1 MLPESMFVDRK
12 QEISLLNKI
21 YDQGK
26 AELILLYGRRRI
38 GKTRLLKEFIKDKN
52 SFYFI
57 GDISAD
63 ILKTF
68 ETVIKERF
76 VKFQNWDDF
85 FDFLTIEGKKRAVVI
100 LDEFQYLYK
109 VEKAW
114 PTIMQRRWE
123 DLKNTKIMIILCGS
137 IISSIYKIAMGYGSA
152 LYGRKTYEIELTSLS
167 FIDSKNFMKQY
178 NIEDFVYIYTT
189 TGGIPRY
196 LEEMND
202 NISIWENI
210 KENIA
215 NKNCF
220 LYREPLN
227 LFYEEFKNP
236 SVYLS
241 IIHSLSEGEKKFN
254 EISTIADISMGK
266 LTKYLNVLERVKI
279 IKKIVP
285 VTEKK
290 ERTRNTQYI
299 LMDNYIRFW
308 FKFIYPNRSFIEL
321 DETSSVISKLKKEL
335 NSLVG
340 YSFEEICSQFLI
352 QKKPIVFTNI
362 GKWWH
367 NKEEIDIVGLND
379 DKKEISFFECKWK
392 NLSYNQ
398 SLEIFKKLKNKSE
411 FVKWYN
417 NKRKENFGV
426 FAKKIEKKDEL
437 RQQGFLVYDLE
448 DWKYIV

>member
-12 QEISLLNKI
+12 QEITLLNKI
-21 YDQGK
+21 YKHGK
-26 AELILLYGRRRI
+26 PELILLYGRRRI
-38 GKTRLLKEFIKDKN
+38 GKTRLLKEFIKDKD

-68 ETVIKERF
+68 EQVIKDRF

-85 FDFLTIEGKKRAVVI
+85 FDFLAIEGKKRVVVV

-137 IISSIYKIAMGYGSA
+137 IVSSIYKIAMGYGSA
-152 LYGRKTYEIELTSLS
+152 LYGRKTYEIEISPLS
-167 FIDSKNFMKQY
+167 FFDSKNFMKKY
-178 NIEDFVYIYTT
+178 SMEEFVNIYSI

-202 NISIWENI
+202 KLNIWENI

-241 IIHSLSEGEKKFN
+241 IIHSLSEGGKKFN
-254 EISTIADISMGK
+254 EISTIAGISTGK

-285 VTEKK
+285 VTENK
-290 ERTRNTQYI
+290 ERTRNTQYV
-299 LMDNYIRFW
+299 LMDNYIKFW
-308 FKFIYPNRSFIEL
+308 FTFIYPNKSFIEL
-321 DETSSVISKLKKEL
+321 DETSSLISKLKKDL
-335 NSLVG
+335 NSFTG
-340 YSFEEICSQFLI
+340 HSFEDICSQFLI
-352 QKKPIVFTNI
+352 QKKPISLSKI

-367 NKEEIDIVGLND
+367 KEEEIDIVGINENN
-379 DKKEISFFECKWK
+379 KNMSFFECKWK
-392 NLSYNQ
+392 DLSYNQ
-398 SLEIFKKLKNKSE
+398 SLRILGELKTKTQY
-411 FVKWYN
+411 VKWYN
-417 NKRKENFGV
+417 KKRKEQFGL
-426 FAKKIEKKDEL
+426 FAKKLEKKDKL
-437 RQQGFLVYDLE
+437 RKQGFLVYDLQ
-448 DWKYIV
+448 DWKK

>member
-1 MLPESMFVDRK
+1 MLPESMFINRTS
-12 QEISLLNKI
+12 ELNLLNNI
-21 YDQGK
+21 YKKGK
-26 AELILLYGRRRI
+26 AELILLYGRRRF
-38 GKTRLLKEFIKDKN
+38 GKTRLLQEFIKDKD

-68 ETVIKERF
+68 EQVIKERF

-85 FDFLTIEGKKRAVVI
+85 FDFLTIEGKKRVVVV

-137 IISSIYKIAMGYGSA
+137 IVSSIYKIAMGYGSA
-152 LYGRKTYEIELTSLS
+152 LYGRKTYEIELSPLS
-167 FIDSKNFMKQY
+167 FFDSKFFMKKY
-178 NIEDFVYIYTT
+178 SMENFVYIYTI

-202 NISIWENI
+202 KLNIWENI

-241 IIHSLSEGEKKFN
+241 IIHSLSEGGKKFN
-254 EISTIADISMGK
+254 EISSIANISMGK

-290 ERTRNTQYI
+290 ERTRNTIAQESWI
-299 LMDNYIRFW
+299 VVQG
-308 FKFIYPNRSFIEL
+308 
-321 DETSSVISKLKKEL
+321 SVECIF
-335 NSLVG
+335 
-340 YSFEEICSQFLI
+340 Y
-352 QKKPIVFTNI
+352 
-362 GKWWH
+362 
-367 NKEEIDIVGLND
+367 DID
-379 DKKEISFFECKWK
+379 DKIIEKPVLYPGDASFTLEGGHTYKILEDNTLVYEYK
-392 NLSYNQ
+392 TGPYEGQ
-398 SLEIFKKLKNKSE
+398 SLDK
-411 FVKWYN
+411 
-417 NKRKENFGV
+417 V
-426 FAKKIEKKDEL
+426 FI
-437 RQQGFLVYDLE
+437 
-448 DWKYIV
+448 

>member
-1 MLPESMFVDRK
+1 MLPESMFVNRE
-12 QEISLLNKI
+12 QEITLLNKI
-21 YDQGK
+21 YNQGK
-26 AELILLYGRRRI
+26 SELILLYGRRRV

-52 SFYFI
+52 SLYFI

-68 ETVIKERF
+68 EQVIKERF

-85 FDFLTIEGKKRAVVI
+85 FDFLAIEGKKRAVVVI
-100 LDEFQYLYK
+100 DEFQYLYK

-114 PTIMQRRWE
+114 PTILQRRWE

-137 IISSIYKIAMGYGSA
+137 IVSSIYKIAMGYGSA
-152 LYGRKTYEIELTSLS
+152 LYGRKTYEIEISPLS
-167 FIDSKNFMKQY
+167 FFDSKNFMKKY
-178 NIEDFVYIYTT
+178 NLEDFVYIYTI

-196 LEEMND
+196 LEEMD
-202 NISIWENI
+202 DKISIWKNI

-236 SVYLS
+236 SIYLS
-241 IIHSLSEGEKKFN
+241 IIHSLSEGGKKFN
-254 EISTIADISMGK
+254 EISTITGIGTGK

-285 VTEKK
+285 VTENK
-290 ERTRNTQYI
+290 ERTRNTQYR
-299 LMDNYIRFW
+299 LMDNYIKFW
-308 FKFIYPNRSFIEL
+308 FTFIYPSRAFIEL
-321 DETSSVISKLKKEL
+321 DETTSLISNIKKDL
-335 NSLVG
+335 NNFTG
-340 YSFEEICSQFLI
+340 HSFEEICSQFLI
-352 QKKPIVFTNI
+352 QKKPINLTNI

-367 NKEEIDIVGLND
+367 NEEEIDIVGLND

-392 NLSYNQ
+392 DLSYNQ
-398 SLEIFKKLKNKSE
+398 SLKIFEELRNRSGY
-411 FVKWYN
+411 VKWYN
-417 NKRKENFGV
+417 NKRTENFGL
-426 FAKKIEKKDEL
+426 FAKKIENKDEL
-437 RQQGFLVYDLE
+437 QKQGFLVYDLG
-448 DWKYIV
+448 DWEK

>member
-1 MLPESMFVDRK
+1 MLPESMFIDREH
-12 QEISLLNKI
+12 EISLLNKI
-21 YDQGK
+21 YAQGK

-68 ETVIKERF
+68 EQVIKERF

-123 DLKNTKIMIILCGS
+123 DLKNTKIMIVLCGS
-137 IISSIYKIAMGYGSA
+137 IVSSIYKIAMGYGSA
-152 LYGRKTYEIELTSLS
+152 LYGRKTYEIELSPLS
-167 FIDSKNFMKQY
+167 FFDSKNFMKKY
-178 NIEDFVYIYTT
+178 DLKDFVYIYSI

-196 LEEMND
+196 LEEMDDKLN
-202 NISIWENI
+202 IWENI
-210 KENIA
+210 KENVA

-241 IIHSLSEGEKKFN
+241 IIHSLSEGGKKFN

-266 LTKYLNVLERVKI
+266 LTKYLNVLKRVKI

-285 VTEKK
+285 VTENK
-290 ERTRNTQYI
+290 ERTRNTQYV
-299 LMDNYIRFW
+299 LMDNYIKFW
-308 FKFIYPNRSFIEL
+308 FKFIYPSRAFIEL
-321 DETSSVISKLKKEL
+321 DETDLLISKLKKDL
-335 NSLVG
+335 SSFVG
-340 YSFEEICSQFLI
+340 LSFEEICSQFLI
-352 QKKPIVFTNI
+352 QNKTIKLTNI

-367 NKEEIDIVGLND
+367 NEEEIDIVGLND
-379 DKKEISFFECKWK
+379 DKKEIYFFECKWRDI
-392 NLSYNQ
+392 SYNQ
-398 SLEIFKKLKNKSE
+398 SLKIFEELKNKSKY
-411 FVKWYN
+411 VKWYK
-417 NKRKENFGV
+417 NKRKENFGL
-426 FAKKIEKKDEL
+426 FAKKIEKKNEL
-437 RQQGFLVYDLE
+437 REQGFLVYDLE
-448 DWKYIV
+448 DWKK

>member
-1 MLPESMFVDRK
+1 MLPKSMFIDRER
-12 QEISLLNKI
+12 EIALLNKI
-21 YDQGK
+21 YKQGR

-38 GKTRLLKEFIKDKN
+38 GKTRLLKEFIKDKD

-68 ETVIKERF
+68 EQVIKERF

-85 FDFLTIEGKKRAVVI
+85 FDFLTIEGKKRIVVV

-114 PTIMQRRWE
+114 PTILQRRWE
-123 DLKNTKIMIILCGS
+123 DLKDTKIMIILCGS
-137 IISSIYKIAMGYGSA
+137 IVSSIYKIAMGYGSA
-152 LYGRKTYEIELTSLS
+152 LYGRKTHEIEIYPLS
-167 FIDSKNFMKQY
+167 FFDSKNFMKKYSMQ
-178 NIEDFVYIYTT
+178 DFVYIYTI

-196 LEEMND
+196 LEEMD
-202 NISIWENI
+202 DKINIWKNI

-241 IIHSLSEGEKKFN
+241 IIHSLSEGGKKFN
-254 EISTIADISMGK
+254 EISTITGISTGK

-285 VTEKK
+285 VTENK
-290 ERTRNTQYI
+290 ERTRNTQYR
-299 LMDNYIRFW
+299 LMDNYIKFW
-308 FKFIYPNRSFIEL
+308 FTFIYPNRAFIEL
-321 DETSSVISKLKKEL
+321 DETTSLISNIKKDL
-335 NSLVG
+335 NNFTG
-340 YSFEEICSQFLI
+340 HSFEDICSQFLI
-352 QKKPIVFTNI
+352 QKKPVNLTKI

-367 NKEEIDIVGLND
+367 KSEEIDIVGLND
-379 DKKEISFFECKWK
+379 NKKEIGFFECKWK
-392 NLSYNQ
+392 DLSYNQ
-398 SLEIFKKLKNKSE
+398 SLKILEELKNKSE
-411 FVKWYN
+411 YVKWYN
-417 NKRKENFGV
+417 SKRKEQFGL
-426 FAKKIEKKDEL
+426 FAKKLENKDEL
-437 RQQGFLVYDLE
+437 RKQGFLVYDLQ
-448 DWKYIV
+448 DWKK

>member
-1 MLPESMFVDRK
+1 MLPESMFVNRT
-12 QEISLLNKI
+12 QEMNLLNNI
-21 YDQGK
+21 YKKGK
-26 AELILLYGRRRI
+26 AELILLYGRRRV
-38 GKTRLLKEFIKDKN
+38 GKTRLLKEFIKDKD

-68 ETVIKERF
+68 EQVVKERF

-85 FDFLTIEGKKRAVVI
+85 FDFLTIEGKKRVVVV

-114 PTIMQRRWE
+114 PTILQRRWE
-123 DLKNTKIMIILCGS
+123 DLKDSKIMIILCGS
-137 IISSIYKIAMGYGSA
+137 IVSSVYKIAIGYGSA
-152 LYGRKTYEIELTSLS
+152 LYGRKTYEIEISPLS
-167 FIDSKNFMKQY
+167 FFDSKNFMKKY
-178 NIEDFVYIYTT
+178 SMEDFVYIYTIA
-189 TGGIPRY
+189 GGIPRY
-196 LEEMND
+196 LEEMDDKIN
-202 NISIWENI
+202 IWENI

-241 IIHSLSEGEKKFN
+241 IIHALSEGGKKFN
-254 EISTIADISMGK
+254 EISTITGISTGK

-285 VTEKK
+285 ITENK
-290 ERTRNTQYI
+290 ERTRNTQYR

-308 FKFIYPNRSFIEL
+308 FKFIYPIRAFIEL
-321 DETSSVISKLKKEL
+321 GETDLLISKLKKDL
-335 NSLVG
+335 NGFVG
-340 YSFEEICSQFLI
+340 HSFEEICSQFLI
-352 QKKPIVFTNI
+352 QKKPITFTDI

-367 NKEEIDIVGLND
+367 NEEEIDIVGLND

-392 NLSYNQ
+392 DLNYNQ
-398 SLEIFKKLKNKSE
+398 SLKIFEELKSKSE
-411 FVKWYN
+411 HAKWYK
-417 NKRKENFGV
+417 NKRKENFGL
-426 FAKKIEKKDEL
+426 FAKKIDRKDKL
-437 RQQGFLVYDLE
+437 RNQGFLVYDLD
-448 DWKYIV
+448 DWKK

>member
-1 MLPESMFVDRK
+1 MLPESMFFNRVK
-12 QEISLLNKI
+12 ELNLLNKI
-21 YDQGK
+21 YKQGN

-38 GKTRLLKEFIKDKN
+38 GKTRLLKEFIKNKN
-52 SFYFI
+52 SLYFI

-68 ETVIKERF
+68 ENVIQDRF
-76 VKFQNWDDF
+76 VKFQKWDDF
-85 FDFLTIEGKKRAVVI
+85 FDFLKIQEEKRTVVVI
-100 LDEFQYLYK
+100 DEFQYLYK
-109 VEKAW
+109 VDKAW

-123 DLKNTKIMIILCGS
+123 DIKDTKIMIILCGS

-152 LYGRKTYEIELTSLS
+152 LYGRKTYEIELFPLR
-167 FIDSKNFMKQY
+167 FLDAKNFMKKY
-178 NIEDFVYIYTT
+178 SMNDFVYIYSI

-202 NISIWENI
+202 TLSIWKNI
-210 KENIA
+210 EENIA

-236 SVYLS
+236 SVYLA
-241 IIHSLSEGEKKFN
+241 IIHALSEGGKKFN
-254 EISTIADISMGK
+254 EISTIANISTGK

-285 VTEKK
+285 VTDNK
-290 ERTRNTQYI
+290 ERSRNTQYMLI
-299 LMDNYIRFW
+299 DNYIRFW
-308 FKFIYPNRSFIEL
+308 FTFIYPNRTLIEL
-321 DETSSVISKLKKEL
+321 DETASFMSKIKKEL
-335 NSLVG
+335 NSFIG
-340 YSFEEICSQFLI
+340 YSFEEICTQFLI
-352 QKKPIVFTNI
+352 QKKPVVFTNI

-367 NKEEIDIVGLND
+367 NKEEIDIVTLHD
-379 DKKEISFFECKWK
+379 EKKEISLFECKWK

-398 SLEIFKKLKNKSE
+398 AVKIINDLKRKSRQ
-411 FVKWYN
+411 VKWY
-417 NKRKENFGV
+417 KASRKERFGL

-437 RQQGFLVYDLE
+437 RKQGFLVYDLK
-448 DWKYIV
+448 DWKR